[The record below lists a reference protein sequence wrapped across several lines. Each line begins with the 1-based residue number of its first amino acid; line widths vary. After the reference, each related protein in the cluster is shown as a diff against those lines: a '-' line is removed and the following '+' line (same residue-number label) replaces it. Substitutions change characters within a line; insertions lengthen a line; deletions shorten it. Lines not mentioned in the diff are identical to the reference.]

1 MDDCDWNELSVVVL
15 TVFLKVSTLILM
27 LRFIF
32 HLWINRAYH
41 TEYVRVIE
49 WFMDKYLLMIGK
61 ESIVFQLKVNIT
73 SFMEGLWKDTTKSNL
88 NFGEFAKLRI

>member
-1 MDDCDWNELSVVVL
+1 MLLIIVLGLIAKLTSVSGDCDFGAGEVKDFDFFKVCIIVLTSEMDDCDWNELSVVVL

-49 WFMDKYLLMIGK
+49 
-61 ESIVFQLKVNIT
+61 
-73 SFMEGLWKDTTKSNL
+73 
-88 NFGEFAKLRI
+88 